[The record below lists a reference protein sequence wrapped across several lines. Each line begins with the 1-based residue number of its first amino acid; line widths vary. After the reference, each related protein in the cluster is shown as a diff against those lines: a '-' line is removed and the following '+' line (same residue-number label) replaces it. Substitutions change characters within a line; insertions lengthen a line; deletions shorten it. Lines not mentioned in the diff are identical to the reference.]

1 MSSASASSRN
11 AMRRVI
17 VTAICLAA
25 ATGANAH
32 DWYQNKVD
40 PVTNFKCCGGT
51 DCRPIPESSVQ
62 SRADGGYVYLPDG
75 FNIPRDRV
83 QESPDGRY
91 HICENHYVITNQ
103 PYLRCFFA
111 PRLKVSRLFPR

>member
-1 MSSASASSRN
+1 MSSASAPSRN

-17 VTAICLAA
+17 VTAMWIVA
-25 ATGANAH
+25 ATCADAH
-32 DWYQNKVD
+32 DWYENKVD

-51 DCRPIPESSVQ
+51 DCRPIPESAVQ
-62 SRADGGYVYLPDG
+62 SGADGGYVYLPDG
-75 FNIPRDRV
+75 FNIPPDRV

-111 PRLKVSRLFPR
+111 PRLKVSRLLPR

>member
-17 VTAICLAA
+17 VTVICLAA
-25 ATGANAH
+25 ATGANGH

-40 PVTNFKCCGGT
+40 PITNLKCCGGT

-62 SRADGGYVYLPDG
+62 S
-75 FNIPRDRV
+75 
-83 QESPDGRY
+83 
-91 HICENHYVITNQ
+91 
-103 PYLRCFFA
+103 
-111 PRLKVSRLFPR
+111 

>member
-1 MSSASASSRN
+1 
-11 AMRRVI
+11 MRRVI
-17 VTAICLAA
+17 VTTAMWIGA

-32 DWYQNKVD
+32 DWYENKVD

-51 DCRPIPESSVQ
+51 DCRPIPESAVQ
-62 SRADGGYVYLPDG
+62 SMADGGYVYLPEG
-75 FNIPRDRV
+75 FNIPRERV

-111 PRLKVSRLFPR
+111 PRLKVSRLLPR